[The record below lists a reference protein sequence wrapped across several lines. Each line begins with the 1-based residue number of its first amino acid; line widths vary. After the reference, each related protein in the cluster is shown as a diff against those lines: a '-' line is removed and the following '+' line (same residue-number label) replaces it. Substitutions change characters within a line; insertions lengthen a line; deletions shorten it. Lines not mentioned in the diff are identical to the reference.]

1 MAYNYSALQAL
12 KKTGSGKAIKPL
24 DIAGKLRI
32 IKPWYRRRDLQKPS
46 LKRV

>member
-1 MAYNYSALQAL
+1 MAYNYPTSIF

-32 IKPWYRRRDLQKPS
+32 IKPWYRRRDLQKPL
-46 LKRV
+46 LKMV